1 MIIIMKFEIPS
12 AINFKESQIKR
23 WKFFKRFNIRE
34 YANFLIINAR
44 KLRNKK
50 LVVLKT
56 GL

>member
-23 WKFFKRFNIRE
+23 RKFFKIFNIGE

-44 KLRNKK
+44 EIEK
-50 LVVLKT
+50 
-56 GL
+56 